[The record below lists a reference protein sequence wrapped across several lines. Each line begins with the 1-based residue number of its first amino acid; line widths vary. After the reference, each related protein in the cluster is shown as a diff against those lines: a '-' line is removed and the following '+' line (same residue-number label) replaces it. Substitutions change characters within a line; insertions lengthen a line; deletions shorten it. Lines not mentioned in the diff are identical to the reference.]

1 MNISYNLLI
10 PTRENVKTLECLRE
24 NAYQQA
30 SLVEE
35 EKYYTERILS
45 GKILAYK
52 ASYNK
57 EPVAGIYVSNRF
69 GSLYIDQL
77 FVKYE
82 FQEKG
87 YYFGK
92 KLLLETLQRKKEI
105 ENYFNEIFAV
115 SKIFPINQKA
125 RQIYESVG
133 YEYLDSNW
141 LLTKV
146 LKREE

>member
-35 EKYYTERILS
+35 EKFYTEKILN
-45 GKILAYK
+45 GEFLAYK
-52 ASYNK
+52 ASYDK
-57 EPVAGIYVSNRF
+57 EPVAGIYVSNHF

-82 FQEKG
+82 FQEKCW
-87 YYFGK
+87 
-92 KLLLETLQRKKEI
+92 I
-105 ENYFNEIFAV
+105 
-115 SKIFPINQKA
+115 
-125 RQIYESVG
+125 
-133 YEYLDSNW
+133 
-141 LLTKV
+141 
-146 LKREE
+146 